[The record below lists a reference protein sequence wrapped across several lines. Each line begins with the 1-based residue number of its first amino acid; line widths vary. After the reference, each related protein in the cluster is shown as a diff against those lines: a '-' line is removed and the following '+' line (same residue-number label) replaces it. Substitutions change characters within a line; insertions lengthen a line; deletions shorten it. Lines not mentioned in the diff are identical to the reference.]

1 MNLTITPL
9 GVLALRVWLEGE
21 GKGNQVETYEEVA
34 EHHKLDPS
42 TAKRFICYMRLRG
55 WASEETTQCH
65 VGYAGEWAERFKAG
79 IEVEASDH
87 QGRAV
92 LIQMARQAVKDSLRG
107 MNE

>member
-21 GKGNQVETYEEVA
+21 GQGDQVETYEEVA

-55 WASEETTQCH
+55 WASEETTQCQ
-65 VGYAGEWAERFKAG
+65 VGYAGEWAERFEG
-79 IEVEASDH
+79 EASDP
-87 QGRAV
+87 QGQAV